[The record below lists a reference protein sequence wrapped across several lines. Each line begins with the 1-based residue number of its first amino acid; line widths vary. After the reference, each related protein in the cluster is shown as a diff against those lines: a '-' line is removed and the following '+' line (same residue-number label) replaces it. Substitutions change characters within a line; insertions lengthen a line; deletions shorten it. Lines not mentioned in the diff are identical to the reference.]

1 MAGVCTLAL
10 LDNGSE
16 GDLIDYSHVRRLQ
29 LPILKLNNPI
39 PLYLGNG
46 KLYKVLTEATLA
58 DLRIGDHKEQI
69 VCYLTDVP
77 RYQLVLG
84 DTWLQEHNPTVD
96 WKARSI
102 TFNAGMFRER
112 LPANAIIA
120 DAYDYFMQGKKN
132 YSMEE
137 SELEKKVPVKI
148 S

>member
-1 MAGVCTLAL
+1 MNGRRTLAL

-16 GDLIDYSHVRRLQ
+16 GDLIDYSHARRLQ

-96 WKARSI
+96 WKARRI
-102 TFNAGMFRER
+102 TFNASECFKKDMADHALCPQPAEAITLSS
-112 LPANAIIA
+112 LPRSGLLI
-120 DAYDYFMQGKKN
+120 
-132 YSMEE
+132 
-137 SELEKKVPVKI
+137 
-148 S
+148 